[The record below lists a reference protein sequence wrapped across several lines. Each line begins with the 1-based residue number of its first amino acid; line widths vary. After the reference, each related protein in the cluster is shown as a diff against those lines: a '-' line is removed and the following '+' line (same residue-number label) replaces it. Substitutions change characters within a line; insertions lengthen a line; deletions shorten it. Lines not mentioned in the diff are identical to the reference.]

1 MPNRQNQRK
10 LNRKRLLTNLRQR
23 YNKELVDVTL
33 DRVVDGDT
41 IKVKYN
47 GNVDT
52 VRYLL
57 VDTPESKK
65 PDSCVQP
72 YGEDAS
78 KRNKKLVSDGKMR
91 N

>member
-1 MPNRQNQRK
+1 
-10 LNRKRLLTNLRQR
+10 
-23 YNKELVDVTL
+23 LVDVTL
-33 DRVVDGDT
+33 DKVVDGDT

-65 PDSCVQP
+65 PDSCVQQ

-78 KRNKKLVSDGKMR
+78 KRNKELV
-91 N
+91 

>member
-1 MPNRQNQRK
+1 M
-10 LNRKRLLTNLRQR
+10 
-23 YNKELVDVTL
+23 DVTL
-33 DRVVDGDT
+33 DKVVDGDT

-78 KRNKKLVSDGKMR
+78 KRNKELVSDGWNLIKVTTEI
-91 N
+91 NTEDC